1 MKELEVKAQTV
12 FTGRTQPIPTSDKPV
27 MCTVDGCLHKA
38 TKSYEVAVTNN
49 LLDPSRE
56 TQLVPLCDI
65 HSQAGDTLKWE
76 WRRAQDAAA
85 SPRLKLEALFAL
97 DTNED

>member
-1 MKELEVKAQTV
+1 MNEMEEKAQTE
-12 FTGRTQPIPTSDKPV
+12 FTVRTQPISTSDKPV

-38 TKSYEVAVTNN
+38 IKSYEVAVTNN
-49 LLDPSRE
+49 HLDPSRE
-56 TQLVPLCDI
+56 THLVPLCDI

-76 WRRAQDAAA
+76 WRRVQDPAAL
-85 SPRLKLEALFAL
+85 PQLKLEALFAL